1 VIDDDSVGDQTEMPL
16 LISVSLLDCDM
27 YCNDPKSARQ
37 AMCFHLDPKMS
48 PSLAF
53 VQFPQ
58 KFYNISKDDI
68 YDSQL
73 RSTFKILWRGF
84 DGLKGPCL
92 SGTCFFI
99 KRDALYR
106 ASIQEGNDVIEL
118 EHTFGL
124 SEDFIKSLGQKDKA
138 NVTSLGDSS
147 SKVLQET
154 LQLASCAY
162 ENQTKWGEEASSY
175 IGIKTTRP
183 DSLPFVGFRYFSLVE
198 DYFTGFNL
206 HYKGWTS
213 VYFDPPRPFFL
224 GAGTTNLNDFLV
236 QGTRWACG
244 LVEVGI
250 SRFCLLYGSL
260 RMSIPQSICYGE
272 LAFFPFYFLPL
283 WCLAT
288 IPQLCLVNGISLY
301 PEVSNSY
308 FMLFSLIF
316 ISSQSKHMQE
326 VLSTGG
332 SIQTWRNEQR
342 VWMMKS
348 VTSHLYGSLDA
359 IMERLGIKQSSF
371 LLTNKIVDDEQVEHY
386 HMGKFDFQTS
396 TMLLVPLCTLTNLN
410 VASKL
415 RHNVYSSFPLGFH
428 RNIELPIIEGLGLR
442 TDKGCVPLQSHF
454 LSAVLSVAFLF
465 FGSLAIM

>member
-1 VIDDDSVGDQTEMPL
+1 MPHRSYNIPHKLRHSNVLQVIDDDSIGYQTEMPL
-16 LISVSLLDCDM
+16 LISVSRE
-27 YCNDPKSARQ
+27 KR
-37 AMCFHLDPKMS
+37 
-48 PSLAF
+48 PSHPHHFKAGALN
-53 VQFPQ
+53 VLFPQ

-73 RSTFKILWRGF
+73 RSTFKILWPGF

-106 ASIQEGNDVIEL
+106 TSIQEGNDVIIL
-118 EHTFGL
+118 EHSFGL
-124 SEDFIKSLGQKDKA
+124 SEDFIKCLGQKDKA

-154 LQLASCAY
+154 LLLASCAY
-162 ENQTKWGEEASSY
+162 ENQPKWGEEAKHVLRGTCIFSFLLLAPVVLSY
-175 IGIKTTRP
+175 
-183 DSLPFVGFRYFSLVE
+183 V
-198 DYFTGFNL
+198 
-206 HYKGWTS
+206 
-213 VYFDPPRPFFL
+213 
-224 GAGTTNLNDFLV
+224 
-236 QGTRWACG
+236 
-244 LVEVGI
+244 
-250 SRFCLLYGSL
+250 
-260 RMSIPQSICYGE
+260 
-272 LAFFPFYFLPL
+272 
-283 WCLAT
+283 
-288 IPQLCLVNGISLY
+288 PQLCLVNGISLY

-326 VLSTGG
+326 VLSTGS

-371 LLTNKIVDDEQVEHY
+371 LLTNKIVDDEQVERY

-396 TMLLVPLCTLTNLN
+396 TMLVVPLCTLVNLN
-410 VASKL
+410 VASL
-415 RHNVYSSFPLGFH
+415 IWGFA
-428 RNIELPIIEGLGLR
+428 
-442 TDKGCVPLQSHF
+442 K
-454 LSAVLSVAFLF
+454 AY
-465 FGSLAIM
+465 